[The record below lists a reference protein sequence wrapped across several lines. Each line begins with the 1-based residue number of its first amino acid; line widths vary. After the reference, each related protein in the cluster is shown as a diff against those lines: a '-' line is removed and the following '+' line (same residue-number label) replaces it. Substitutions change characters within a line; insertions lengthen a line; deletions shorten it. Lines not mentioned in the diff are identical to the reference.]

1 MTPGLSK
8 ESCRKVGSSDALVR
22 TARATSQGGER
33 VPIYLAIGQML
44 IAAALIG
51 AVLLQVQGGGLGGI
65 FGQSDGVYRT
75 RRGIERTLFRL
86 TIILAVVFVVMAMLT
101 VALT

>member
-1 MTPGLSK
+1 M
-8 ESCRKVGSSDALVR
+8 
-22 TARATSQGGER
+22 
-33 VPIYLAIGQML
+33 PIYLAIGQML
-44 IAAALIG
+44 IAAALIA

-86 TIILAVVFVVMAMLT
+86 TIVLGIVFVLMAMLT
-101 VALT
+101 VATA